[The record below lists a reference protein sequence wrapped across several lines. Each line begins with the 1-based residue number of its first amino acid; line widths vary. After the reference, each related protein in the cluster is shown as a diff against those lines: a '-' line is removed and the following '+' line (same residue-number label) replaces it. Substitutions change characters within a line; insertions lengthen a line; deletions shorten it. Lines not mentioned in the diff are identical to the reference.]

1 MNVGLFGGTF
11 DPPHLGHLV
20 AAQDACTVLSLDR
33 LLFVP
38 AAIPPHKQHLSV
50 SPAKVRLEM
59 LQAAVAGN
67 ESFQVSTVELER
79 QGPSYTVDTLRE
91 LSARL
96 PHGRF
101 FLLLGHDQVRDLP
114 TWREP
119 EEVARLATV
128 CMLTR
133 AEMPENYENSLVRQV
148 VPVTRVDVSS
158 TLIRRRLAQGQAI
171 QYLVPAGVEA
181 IIRRERLYSAV

>member
-1 MNVGLFGGTF
+1 
-11 DPPHLGHLV
+11 
-20 AAQDACTVLSLDR
+20 DR

-50 SPAKVRLEM
+50 SPASVRLEM
-59 LQAAVAGN
+59 LRAAVVGN
-67 ESFQVSTVELER
+67 DSFEVSTTELER
-79 QGPSYTVDTLRE
+79 AGPSYTVDTLRE
-91 LSARL
+91 LSAETPQR
-96 PHGRF
+96 RF

-119 EEVARLATV
+119 EEVAQLATV

-133 AEMPENYENSLVRQV
+133 AEMPENFENSLVRQV

-158 TLIRRRLAQGQAI
+158 TLIRHRVAEGQAI
-171 QYLVPAGVEA
+171 HYLVPAGVEE
-181 IIRRERLYSAV
+181 IIRRERLYLAV